1 MKMRTLILALV
12 AAASVTLLGGC
23 ATPLGNGT
31 RTVGIL
37 SLKAQAAKA
46 YAAGDREA
54 ALSAYQ
60 RYVKTAP
67 EDAMAWTRIGNLHL
81 MANESQP
88 AIDAY
93 RKSLAINRNQPEAW
107 HNLSVVRLRQAHA
120 AMLAEY
126 HALTPGSQRA
136 QDLACRM
143 AWLTVL
149 EQGGNGVLPQCKP

>member
-1 MKMRTLILALV
+1 MNIRTWILTLA
-12 AAASVTLLGGC
+12 AAASVSVLGGC
-23 ATPLGNGT
+23 ATQLGNGT
-31 RTVGIL
+31 RTVGVL
-37 SLKAQAAKA
+37 ELKAQAAKA

-60 RYVKTAP
+60 RYVKSYP
-67 EDAMAWTRIGNLHL
+67 NDAMAWTRIGNLHL

-93 RKSLAINRNQPEAW
+93 KKSLAIDRNQAEAW

-126 HALTPGSQRA
+126 HTLEPGSNRA
-136 QDLACRM
+136 RVLTCRM
-143 AWLTVL
+143 AWMTIL
-149 EQGGNGVLPQCKP
+149 EQGGNRPMPSCKP